1 MKTNRLKDE
10 AAAFDLQ
17 IRERIAHGHV
27 PDLRRAQPCDWFYNN
42 PWRRPEY
49 IDSIFGED
57 FRFALAQIPPGSRI
71 LEVGSGPGHMA
82 LELARNGHR
91 VTGVELSP
99 ECVRVARR
107 MAAENPYR
115 ESFGSLSYAVGDI
128 FTWECGERYQAICFF
143 GVLHHF
149 DNPGAV
155 LDRVLGLLEPEGAII
170 AVEPA
175 RDWFSRLN
183 AAVALLIRL
192 LLSRS
197 GRWHETLRLPGDTAQ
212 LGSLVD
218 DCLAEYREQRDRDA
232 PAQSPQDNSS
242 YADGMLAA
250 LRERFDQT
258 AFQNGHAFL
267 PRMIGGVR
275 GTEADALEMA
285 AFLRLFDEYC
295 VRSGLLMPGQFRFAG
310 RKRTLGIPKTV
321 S

>member
-1 MKTNRLKDE
+1 MATSRTSDARSRAIGSTTTPGGGRSTSTPSSARTFVSRSPKSPRGPAYSKS
-10 AAAFDLQ
+10 
-17 IRERIAHGHV
+17 V
-27 PDLRRAQPCDWFYNN
+27 PAPAI
-42 PWRRPEY
+42 WRWNWLGTG
-49 IDSIFGED
+49 I
-57 FRFALAQIPPGSRI
+57 GSR
-71 LEVGSGPGHMA
+71 EWNCRPNVSGWRGAWQP
-82 LELARNGHR
+82 RTP
-91 VTGVELSP
+91 TG
-99 ECVRVARR
+99 
-107 MAAENPYR
+107 
-115 ESFGSLSYAVGDI
+115 SFGSLSYAVGDI

-175 RDWFSRLN
+175 RDWFSPLN

-285 AFLRLFDEYC
+285 DFLRLFDEYC

-310 RKRTLGIPKTV
+310 RKRTLGIPRSEEHTSELQSPMYLV
-321 S
+321 CRLLL